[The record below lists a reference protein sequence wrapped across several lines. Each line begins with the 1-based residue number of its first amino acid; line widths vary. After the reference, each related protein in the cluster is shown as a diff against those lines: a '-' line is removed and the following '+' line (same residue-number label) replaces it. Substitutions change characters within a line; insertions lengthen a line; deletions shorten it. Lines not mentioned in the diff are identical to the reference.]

1 MKAEDD
7 PIMVHLINR
16 VPRRI
21 AKEGAPDS
29 MHYFAAFE
37 SLRHEARV
45 ASKTPE
51 DAGFAGQLLG
61 RAVASVVGTEG
72 VSEDDPLMKVEM
84 MEECLE
90 K

>member
-1 MKAEDD
+1 
-7 PIMVHLINR
+7 MVHLINR

-21 AKEGAPDS
+21 AKEGAPDT

-37 SLRHEARV
+37 SLHHEARV